1 MRERAGFFYFFLFFL
16 LFLLCCLAVPQFS
29 AVTFTALL
37 HSPLSGVTRN
47 EPYALATRKELKS
60 RTRALWNFVVAS
72 ATASASAAA
81 AASAAAR
88 AMHTHTRTQTEPRC
102 VTFCRLGRDRA
113 ACVYLP
119 LYLPLSLLPLP
130 LPLPVPLPHT
140 LPFFLASDP
149 STCDRLGCIYLL
161 LDNNSSF
168 AGLRWLLSLPLMS
181 GPMPLCVCVCIGVRV
196 CVCAACVGLISA

>member
-1 MRERAGFFYFFLFFL
+1 MRSGIL
-16 LFLLCCLAVPQFS
+16 LSLLPRPLPLPQ
-29 AVTFTALL
+29 
-37 HSPLSGVTRN
+37 PLPLPLPPP
-47 EPYALATRKELKS
+47 EPC
-60 RTRALWNFVVAS
+60 
-72 ATASASAAA
+72 
-81 AASAAAR
+81 
-88 AMHTHTRTQTEPRC
+88 THTRTQTEPRC

-119 LYLPLSLLPLP
+119 LTLLPLP
-130 LPLPVPLPHT
+130 LPLPVPLPLPLPLPHT

-168 AGLRWLLSLPLMS
+168 AGMRWLLSLPLMS
-181 GPMPLCVCVCIGVRV
+181 GPMPLCVCMHWCA